1 MTIEEFSN
9 EFDVLLNSYAVNSS
23 FELGQGILQL
33 DEYEK
38 SLLLTEAQES
48 IVKDLYN
55 GKLTGEGFESTEE
68 QRRNLDSLINTLEL
82 TSKDISKPKMSDNSE
97 FFQLPSDASEEHPD
111 VWFITYE
118 SVLLSDES
126 LGCKN
131 NTRADVIPVRQD
143 EYNSIKNNPFRGPSD
158 KRVLRIDTGS
168 SVIELISKYKI
179 QSYFIKYLSKPKPII
194 LQDITDENLSI
205 NGETKR
211 MGCELNTVLHRTI
224 LERAVALAIKRLPSK
239 NV

>member
-9 EFDVLLNSYAVNSS
+9 EFDVLLNSYAANNPFGV
-23 FELGQGILQL
+23 GQSLTQL

-38 SLLLTEAQES
+38 SILLTESQES
-48 IVKDLYN
+48 IVRDLYN
-55 GKLTGEGFESTEE
+55 GKLTGDGFESTEE
-68 QRRNLDSLINTLEL
+68 QRRNLDSLVNTLEL
-82 TSKDISKPKMSDNSE
+82 TSKNISKPKMSDNSE
-97 FFQLPSDASEEHPD
+97 FFQLPSD

-131 NTRADVIPVRQD
+131 NIRADVIPVRQD
-143 EYNSIKNNPFRGPSD
+143 EYHNIKNNPFRGPSD

-168 SVIELISKYKI
+168 SVIELISKYTI
-179 QSYFIKYLSKPKPII
+179 QSYFVKYLSKPKPII

-211 MGCELNTVLHRTI
+211 MECELNTVLHRTI

>member
-1 MTIEEFSN
+1 MTIEEFSD
-9 EFDVLLNSYAVNSS
+9 EFDVLLNSYAANNP
-23 FELGQGILQL
+23 FGTGQGLTQL

-38 SLLLTEAQES
+38 SVLLTEAQES
-48 IVKDLYN
+48 IVRDLYN
-55 GKLTGEGFESTEE
+55 GKLTGDGFESTEE
-68 QRRNLDSLINTLEL
+68 QRRNLESLVNTLEL
-82 TSKDISKPKMSDNSE
+82 TSKDISKPKMSDNSK
-97 FFQLPSDASEEHPD
+97 FFQLPSD

-131 NTRADVIPVRQD
+131 NTRIDVIPVRQD
-143 EYNSIKNNPFRGPSD
+143 EYHNIKNNPFRGPSD

-168 SVIELISKYKI
+168 SVIELISKYNI

-224 LERAVALAIKRLPSK
+224 LERAVALAIKRLPLK

>member
-9 EFDVLLNSYAVNSS
+9 EFDVLLNSYAANNP
-23 FELGQGILQL
+23 FGIGQGLTQL

-38 SLLLTEAQES
+38 SVLLTEAQES
-48 IVKDLYN
+48 IVRDLYN

-68 QRRNLDSLINTLEL
+68 QRRNLDSLVNTLEL

-97 FFQLPSDASEEHPD
+97 FFQLPSD

-118 SVLLSDES
+118 SVFLSDES

-168 SVIELISKYKI
+168 SVIELISKYTI

-205 NGETKR
+205 NGETNR

>member
-9 EFDVLLNSYAVNSS
+9 EFDVLLNSYAANNPSGI
-23 FELGQGILQL
+23 GQGLTQL

-38 SLLLTEAQES
+38 SILLTEAQES
-48 IVKDLYN
+48 IVRDLYN

-82 TSKDISKPKMSDNSE
+82 TSKDISKPKMSDNSK
-97 FFQLPSDASEEHPD
+97 FFQLPSD

-131 NTRADVIPVRQD
+131 NTRADVIPIRQD
-143 EYNSIKNNPFRGPSD
+143 EYNIIKNNPFRGPSD

-168 SVIELISKYKI
+168 SVIELISKYTI

-205 NGETKR
+205 NRETKR

>member
-9 EFDVLLNSYAVNSS
+9 EFDVLLNSYAANNP
-23 FELGQGILQL
+23 FGIGQGLTQL

-38 SLLLTEAQES
+38 SILLTEAQES
-48 IVKDLYN
+48 IVRDLYN
-55 GKLTGEGFESTEE
+55 GKLTGDGFESTEE
-68 QRRNLDSLINTLEL
+68 QRRNLDSLVNTLEL

-97 FFQLPSDASEEHPD
+97 FFQLPSD

-143 EYNSIKNNPFRGPSD
+143 AYHSIKNNPFRGPSD
-158 KRVLRIDTGS
+158 KRVIRIDTGS
-168 SVIELISKYKI
+168 SVIELISKYTI

>member
-9 EFDVLLNSYAVNSS
+9 EFDVLLNSYAANNP
-23 FELGQGILQL
+23 FGTGQGLTQL

-38 SLLLTEAQES
+38 SVLLTEAQES
-48 IVKDLYN
+48 IVRDLYN
-55 GKLTGEGFESTEE
+55 GKLTGDGFESTEE
-68 QRRNLDSLINTLEL
+68 QRRNLDSLVNTLEL

-97 FFQLPSDASEEHPD
+97 FFQLPSD

-118 SVLLSDES
+118 SALLSDES

-131 NTRADVIPVRQD
+131 NTRADVIPIRQD
-143 EYNSIKNNPFRGPSD
+143 EYHNIKNNPFRGPSD
-158 KRVLRIDTGS
+158 KRVIRIDTGS
-168 SVIELISKYKI
+168 SVIELISKYTI

>member
-9 EFDVLLNSYAVNSS
+9 EFDVLLNSYAANNPFSV
-23 FELGQGILQL
+23 GQGLTQL

-38 SLLLTEAQES
+38 SVLLTEAQES
-48 IVKDLYN
+48 IVRDLYN
-55 GKLTGEGFESTEE
+55 GKLTGDGFESTEE
-68 QRRNLDSLINTLEL
+68 QRRNLDSLVNTLEL
-82 TSKDISKPKMSDNSE
+82 TSKDISKPKMSDDSE
-97 FFQLPSDASEEHPD
+97 FFQLPSD

-118 SVLLSDES
+118 SALLSDES

-168 SVIELISKYKI
+168 SIVELISKYTI

-211 MGCELNTVLHRTI
+211 MECELNTVLHRTI

>member
-9 EFDVLLNSYAVNSS
+9 EFDVLLNSYAANNP
-23 FELGQGILQL
+23 FGIGQGLTQL

-38 SLLLTEAQES
+38 SVLLTEAQES

-55 GKLTGEGFESTEE
+55 GKLTGDGFESTEE
-68 QRRNLDSLINTLEL
+68 QRRNLESLVNTLEL
-82 TSKDISKPKMSDNSE
+82 TSKDISKPKMSDNSK
-97 FFQLPSDASEEHPD
+97 FFQLPPD

-131 NTRADVIPVRQD
+131 NTRADVIPIRQD
-143 EYNSIKNNPFRGPSD
+143 EYHNIKNNPFRGPSD
-158 KRVLRIDTGS
+158 KRVIRIDTGS
-168 SVIELISKYKI
+168 SVIELISKYTI

>member
-1 MTIEEFSN
+1 
-9 EFDVLLNSYAVNSS
+9 
-23 FELGQGILQL
+23 
-33 DEYEK
+33 
-38 SLLLTEAQES
+38 
-48 IVKDLYN
+48 
-55 GKLTGEGFESTEE
+55 
-68 QRRNLDSLINTLEL
+68 
-82 TSKDISKPKMSDNSE
+82 MSDNSE
-97 FFQLPSDASEEHPD
+97 FFQLPSD

-131 NTRADVIPVRQD
+131 NTRADVIPIRQD
-143 EYNSIKNNPFRGPSD
+143 EYHTIKNNPFRGPSD

-168 SVIELISKYKI
+168 SVIELISKYTI

-211 MGCELNTVLHRTI
+211 MECELNTVLHRTI

>member
-9 EFDVLLNSYAVNSS
+9 EFDVLLNSYAANNP
-23 FELGQGILQL
+23 FGTGQGPTQL

-38 SLLLTEAQES
+38 SVILTEAQES
-48 IVKDLYN
+48 IVRDLYN
-55 GKLTGEGFESTEE
+55 GKLTGDGFESTEE
-68 QRRNLDSLINTLEL
+68 QRRNLESLVNTLEL

-97 FFQLPSDASEEHPD
+97 FFQLPSD

-131 NTRADVIPVRQD
+131 NTRVDVIPVRQD
-143 EYNSIKNNPFRGPSD
+143 EYHNIKNNPFRGPSD

-168 SVIELISKYKI
+168 SVIELISKYTI

>member
-9 EFDVLLNSYAVNSS
+9 EFDVLLNSYAANNPFGV
-23 FELGQGILQL
+23 GQSLTQL

-38 SLLLTEAQES
+38 SILLTESQES
-48 IVKDLYN
+48 IVRDLYN
-55 GKLTGEGFESTEE
+55 GKLTGDGFESTEE
-68 QRRNLDSLINTLEL
+68 QRRNLDSLVNTIEL
-82 TSKDISKPKMSDNSE
+82 TSENISKPKMSDNSE
-97 FFQLPSDASEEHPD
+97 FFQLPSD

-131 NTRADVIPVRQD
+131 NIRADVIPVRQD
-143 EYNSIKNNPFRGPSD
+143 EYHNIKNNPFRGPSD

-168 SVIELISKYKI
+168 SVIELISKYTI
-179 QSYFIKYLSKPKPII
+179 QSYFVKYLSKPKPII

>member
-1 MTIEEFSN
+1 MTTEEFSN
-9 EFDVLLNSYAVNSS
+9 EFDVLLNSYATARPLEV
-23 FELGQGILQL
+23 GQNIIEL

-38 SLLLTEAQES
+38 SILLTEAQEG

-68 QRRNLDSLINTLEL
+68 QRRSLDNLVKSVEPTALDTPTIGLS
-82 TSKDISKPKMSDNSE
+82 SNSR
-97 FFQLPSDASEEHPD
+97 FFQLPSD

-118 SVLLSDES
+118 SALLSDNS

-131 NTRADVIPVRQD
+131 NIKADVIPVRQD
-143 EYNSIKNNPFRGPSD
+143 EYHSIKNNPFRGPSD

-168 SVIELISKYKI
+168 SVIELISKYNI

-194 LQDITDENLSI
+194 LEDITGDNLSI
-205 NGETKR
+205 NGETQR
-211 MGCELNTVLHRTI
+211 MDCKLNSVLHRTI

-239 NV
+239 

>member
-9 EFDVLLNSYAVNSS
+9 EFDVLLNSYAANNPSGI
-23 FELGQGILQL
+23 GQGLTQL

-38 SLLLTEAQES
+38 SILLTEAQES
-48 IVKDLYN
+48 IVRDLYN

-97 FFQLPSDASEEHPD
+97 FFQLPSD

-131 NTRADVIPVRQD
+131 NTRADVIPVRHD
-143 EYNSIKNNPFRGPSD
+143 EYHIIKNNPFRGPSD
-158 KRVLRIDTGS
+158 KRVIRIDTGS
-168 SVIELISKYKI
+168 SVIELISKYTI

>member
-9 EFDVLLNSYAVNSS
+9 EFDVLLNSYAANNP
-23 FELGQGILQL
+23 FGIGQGLTQL

-38 SLLLTEAQES
+38 SILLTEAQES
-48 IVKDLYN
+48 IVRDLYN
-55 GKLTGEGFESTEE
+55 GKLTGDGFESTEE
-68 QRRNLDSLINTLEL
+68 QRRNLDSLVNTLEL

-97 FFQLPSDASEEHPD
+97 FFQLPSD

-131 NTRADVIPVRQD
+131 STIADVIPVRQD
-143 EYNSIKNNPFRGPSD
+143 EYHSIKNNPFRGPSD
-158 KRVLRIDTGS
+158 KRVIRIDTGS
-168 SVIELISKYKI
+168 SVIELISKYTI

>member
-1 MTIEEFSN
+1 MTTEEFSN
-9 EFDVLLNSYAVNSS
+9 EFDVLLNSYAANNP
-23 FELGQGILQL
+23 FGTGQSLTQL

-38 SLLLTEAQES
+38 SILLTEAQES
-48 IVKDLYN
+48 IVRDLYN
-55 GKLTGEGFESTEE
+55 GRLTGDGFESTEE
-68 QRRNLDSLINTLEL
+68 QRRNLDSLVNTLEL

-97 FFQLPSDASEEHPD
+97 FFQLPSD

-126 LGCKN
+126 LECKN
-131 NTRADVIPVRQD
+131 NTRVDVIPIRQD
-143 EYNSIKNNPFRGPSD
+143 EYHIIKNNPFRGPSD

-168 SVIELISKYKI
+168 SVIELISNYAI

-205 NGETKR
+205 NGETQK
-211 MGCELNTVLHRTI
+211 MDCELNSILHRTI

-239 NV
+239 

>member
-1 MTIEEFSN
+1 MTIEEFSD
-9 EFDVLLNSYAVNSS
+9 EFDVLLNSYAANNSLS
-23 FELGQGILQL
+23 AGQGLTQL

-38 SLLLTEAQES
+38 SVLLTEAQES
-48 IVKDLYN
+48 IVRDLYN
-55 GKLTGEGFESTEE
+55 GKLTGDGFESTEE
-68 QRRNLDSLINTLEL
+68 QRRNLDSLVNTLEL
-82 TSKDISKPKMSDNSE
+82 PSEDISKPKMSDNSK
-97 FFQLPSDASEEHPD
+97 FFQLPSD

-143 EYNSIKNNPFRGPSD
+143 EYYSIKNNPFRGPSD
-158 KRVLRIDTGS
+158 KRVIRIDTGS
-168 SVIELISKYKI
+168 SVIELISKYTI

-194 LQDITDENLSI
+194 LQNITDENLSI
-205 NGETKR
+205 NGETTR
-211 MGCELNTVLHRTI
+211 MGCKLNTALHRPI
-224 LERAVALAIKRLPSK
+224 LERAVSLAIKRLPSK

>member
-1 MTIEEFSN
+1 MTREEFSN
-9 EFDVLLNSYAVNSS
+9 EFDVLLNSYAANNP
-23 FELGQGILQL
+23 FGIGQGLTQL

-38 SLLLTEAQES
+38 SILLTEAQES
-48 IVKDLYN
+48 IVRDLYN
-55 GKLTGEGFESTEE
+55 GKLTGDGFESTEE
-68 QRRNLDSLINTLEL
+68 QRRNLDSLVNTLEL
-82 TSKDISKPKMSDNSE
+82 TSKDISRPKMSDNSK
-97 FFQLPSDASEEHPD
+97 FFQLPPD

-131 NTRADVIPVRQD
+131 NTRADVIPIRQD
-143 EYNSIKNNPFRGPSD
+143 EYHNIKNNPFRGPSD
-158 KRVLRIDTGS
+158 KRVIRIDTGS
-168 SVIELISKYKI
+168 SVIELISKYSI

-205 NGETKR
+205 NGETER
-211 MGCELNTVLHRTI
+211 MECKLNTVLHRTI

>member
-68 QRRNLDSLINTLEL
+68 QRRYLDALVST
-82 TSKDISKPKMSDNSE
+82 
-97 FFQLPSDASEEHPD
+97 
-111 VWFITYE
+111 
-118 SVLLSDES
+118 
-126 LGCKN
+126 
-131 NTRADVIPVRQD
+131 
-143 EYNSIKNNPFRGPSD
+143 
-158 KRVLRIDTGS
+158 LRILIYHKWK
-168 SVIELISKYKI
+168 VILS
-179 QSYFIKYLSKPKPII
+179 FFHYLQMYGI
-194 LQDITDENLSI
+194 
-205 NGETKR
+205 
-211 MGCELNTVLHRTI
+211 
-224 LERAVALAIKRLPSK
+224 
-239 NV
+239 

>member
-9 EFDVLLNSYAVNSS
+9 EFDVLLNSYAANNPFSI
-23 FELGQGILQL
+23 GQGLTQL

-38 SLLLTEAQES
+38 SVLLTEAQES
-48 IVKDLYN
+48 IVRDLYN

-82 TSKDISKPKMSDNSE
+82 TSKDISKPKMSDNSK
-97 FFQLPSDASEEHPD
+97 FFQLPPD

-131 NTRADVIPVRQD
+131 NTRADVIPIRQD
-143 EYNSIKNNPFRGPSD
+143 EYHNIKNNPFRGPSD
-158 KRVLRIDTGS
+158 KRVIRIDTGS
-168 SVIELISKYKI
+168 SVIELISKYTI

>member
-9 EFDVLLNSYAVNSS
+9 EFDVLLNSYAANNPFGV
-23 FELGQGILQL
+23 GQGLTQL

-48 IVKDLYN
+48 NVTDLKN
-55 GKLTGEGFESTEE
+55 
-68 QRRNLDSLINTLEL
+68 
-82 TSKDISKPKMSDNSE
+82 E
-97 FFQLPSDASEEHPD
+97 FFQLPSD

-143 EYNSIKNNPFRGPSD
+143 EYHSIKNNPFRGPSD
-158 KRVLRIDTGS
+158 KRVIRIDTGS
-168 SVIELISKYKI
+168 SVIELISKYTI

>member
-9 EFDVLLNSYAVNSS
+9 EFDVLLNSYAANNP
-23 FELGQGILQL
+23 LGVGQSLTQL

-38 SLLLTEAQES
+38 SILLTESQES
-48 IVKDLYN
+48 IVRDLYN
-55 GKLTGEGFESTEE
+55 GKLTGDGFESTEE
-68 QRRNLDSLINTLEL
+68 QRRNLDSLVNTLEL
-82 TSKDISKPKMSDNSE
+82 TSKNISKPKMSDNSE
-97 FFQLPSDASEEHPD
+97 FFQLPSD

-131 NTRADVIPVRQD
+131 NIRADVIPVRQD
-143 EYNSIKNNPFRGPSD
+143 EYHNIKNNPFRGPSD

-168 SVIELISKYKI
+168 SVIELISKYTI
-179 QSYFIKYLSKPKPII
+179 QSYFVKYLSKPKPII

>member
-1 MTIEEFSN
+1 MTIEEFSD
-9 EFDVLLNSYAVNSS
+9 EFDVLLNSYAANNSLS
-23 FELGQGILQL
+23 AGQGLTQL

-38 SLLLTEAQES
+38 SILLTEAQES
-48 IVKDLYN
+48 IVRDLYN
-55 GKLTGEGFESTEE
+55 GKLTGDGFESTDE
-68 QRRNLDSLINTLEL
+68 QRRNLDSLVNTLEL
-82 TSKDISKPKMSDNSE
+82 PSEDISKPKMSDNSK
-97 FFQLPSDASEEHPD
+97 FFQLPSD

-118 SVLLSDES
+118 SVLLSNES

-168 SVIELISKYKI
+168 SIVELISKYTI

-194 LQDITDENLSI
+194 LQNIINENLSI

-211 MGCELNTVLHRTI
+211 MGCELNTVLHRPI
-224 LERAVALAIKRLPSK
+224 LERAVSLAIKRLPSK

>member
-9 EFDVLLNSYAVNSS
+9 EFDVLLNSYAANNP
-23 FELGQGILQL
+23 FGTGQGPTQL

-38 SLLLTEAQES
+38 SILLTEAQEG

-55 GKLTGEGFESTEE
+55 GRLTGEGFESTEE
-68 QRRNLDSLINTLEL
+68 QRRSLDNLVKTVESTAL
-82 TSKDISKPKMSDNSE
+82 DNHTIGLSSNSR
-97 FFQLPSDASEEHPD
+97 FFQLPSD

-118 SVLLSDES
+118 SALLSDDS

-131 NTRADVIPVRQD
+131 NIKADVIPVRQD
-143 EYNSIKNNPFRGPSD
+143 EYHSIKNNPFRGPSD

-168 SVIELISKYKI
+168 SVIELISKYNI

-194 LQDITDENLSI
+194 LEDITNDNLSI
-205 NGETKR
+205 NGETQK
-211 MGCELNTVLHRTI
+211 MDCELNSVLHRTI

-239 NV
+239 

>member
-9 EFDVLLNSYAVNSS
+9 EFDVLLNSYAANNP
-23 FELGQGILQL
+23 FGIGQGLTQL

-38 SLLLTEAQES
+38 SVLLTEAQES
-48 IVKDLYN
+48 IVRDLYN

-82 TSKDISKPKMSDNSE
+82 TSKDISKPKMSDNSK
-97 FFQLPSDASEEHPD
+97 FFQLPSD

-131 NTRADVIPVRQD
+131 NTRADVIPIRQD
-143 EYNSIKNNPFRGPSD
+143 EYNIIKNNPFRGPSD

-168 SVIELISKYKI
+168 SVIELISKYTI

-211 MGCELNTVLHRTI
+211 MECKLNTVLHRTI

>member
-1 MTIEEFSN
+1 MTTEEFSN
-9 EFDVLLNSYAVNSS
+9 EFDVLLNSYATARPLEV
-23 FELGQGILQL
+23 GQNIIEL

-38 SLLLTEAQES
+38 SILLTEAQEG

-55 GKLTGEGFESTEE
+55 GRLTGEGFESTEE
-68 QRRNLDSLINTLEL
+68 QRRSLDNLVKTVEPTAL
-82 TSKDISKPKMSDNSE
+82 DNPTIGLSSNSR
-97 FFQLPSDASEEHPD
+97 FFQLPSD

-118 SVLLSDES
+118 SALLSDNS

-131 NTRADVIPVRQD
+131 NIKADVIPVRQD
-143 EYNSIKNNPFRGPSD
+143 EYHSIKNNPFRGPSD

-168 SVIELISKYKI
+168 SVIELISKYNI

-194 LQDITDENLSI
+194 LEDITGDNLSI
-205 NGETKR
+205 NGETQR
-211 MGCELNTVLHRTI
+211 MDCKLNSVLHRTI

-239 NV
+239 